1 MSPFTMKQMQRMG
14 LLKSAYAQT
23 GVMAALLL
31 CADSSFAL
39 DSYRYL
45 HVTIE
50 TPWAIF
56 LFLLLC
62 VFAPFILM
70 AVLVWRYSERQ
81 PTAPPVNTP
90 PDSGDPE
97 A

>member
-1 MSPFTMKQMQRMG
+1 MSPFIMKQMQRTGHLKRSTQAG
-14 LLKSAYAQT
+14 LMT
-23 GVMAALLL
+23 ALLL
-31 CADSSFAL
+31 AAGNSFAL
-39 DSYRYL
+39 DSYRYM

-70 AVLVWRYSERQ
+70 AVLVWRYSERR
-81 PTAPPVNTP
+81 PTTPPVAPTP
-90 PDSGDPE
+90 TPGEPE